1 MAHDNTNTPL
11 HIDVDQ
17 VLRQRL
23 PRHYRYIPKC
33 LVAWLKRTICQDEL
47 NAIAAKVF
55 PCRGVEAA
63 TMALAEMGVK
73 INVVEAD
80 NIPST
85 GRFVFASNHPLGGL
99 DGLALIS
106 FLGQRY
112 GGNIRFVVND
122 LLTALSPLENLFLP
136 VNKHGRQSRECA
148 KLIEEQCAGDTQ
160 IITFPAGLCS
170 RMMKDG
176 EIHDLKWNKFFVTHA
191 AKYHRDI
198 IPVYFEGRN
207 SMFFY
212 RFAKL
217 RERLGLKFNIEM
229 IYLPSEMIKRKN
241 STFTIHIGKPI
252 PWTTLSVP
260 QAAAEAARI
269 CNMVYAMAPHKT

>member
-11 HIDVDQ
+11 HIDVGQ

-33 LVAWLKRTICQDEL
+33 LVTWLKRTICQDEL
-47 NAIAAKVF
+47 NTIAAAVF
-55 PCRGVEAA
+55 PRRGVEAA
-63 TMALAEMGVK
+63 TMALAEMSVK
-73 INVVEAD
+73 INVVGAD
-80 NIPST
+80 NIPPT

-122 LLTALSPLENLFLP
+122 LLTALTPLEDLFLP

-148 KLIEEQCAGDTQ
+148 KLIEEQCAGNTQ

-170 RMMKDG
+170 RMTKDG
-176 EIHDLKWNKFFVTHA
+176 KIHDLKWNKFFVTHA
-191 AKYHRDI
+191 VKYHRDI
-198 IPVYFEGRN
+198 IPVYFEGQN
-207 SMFFY
+207 SPFFY

-241 STFTIHIGKPI
+241 TTFTIHIGKPI

>member
-11 HIDVDQ
+11 HIDVGQ

-23 PRHYRYIPKC
+23 PRHYHYIPKC
-33 LVAWLKRTICQDEL
+33 LVTWLKRTICQDEL
-47 NAIAAKVF
+47 NAIAAAVF
-55 PCRGVEAA
+55 PRRGVEAA

-73 INVVEAD
+73 INVVGAD
-80 NIPST
+80 NIPPT

-122 LLTALSPLENLFLP
+122 LLTALTPLEDLFLP

-148 KLIEEQCAGDTQ
+148 KLIEEQCAGNTQ

-170 RMMKDG
+170 RMTKDG
-176 EIHDLKWNKFFVTHA
+176 KIHDLKWNKFFVTHA
-191 AKYHRDI
+191 VKYHRDI
-198 IPVYFEGRN
+198 IPVYFEGQN
-207 SMFFY
+207 SPFFY

-241 STFTIHIGKPI
+241 TTFTIHIGKPI